1 MSFRYMRVIVMF
13 DLPVGTSAERREYS
27 VFRKY
32 LIKSGF
38 CMMQESI
45 YCKMAVNSTMADTI
59 VNNIRKNK
67 PKYGLVQ
74 VLKIT
79 EKQFASMEFIVG
91 QSKMDVLDTT
101 EMIVIL

>member
-1 MSFRYMRVIVMF
+1 MRVIVMF
-13 DLPVGTSAERREYS
+13 DLPIGTSAERREYS

-101 EMIVIL
+101 ERIVIL

>member
-1 MSFRYMRVIVMF
+1 MRVIVMF
-13 DLPVGTSAERREYS
+13 DLPIGTSAERREYS

-79 EKQFASMEFIVG
+79 EKQYAGMEFIVG

-101 EMIVIL
+101 ERIVIL

>member
-1 MSFRYMRVIVMF
+1 MRVIVMF
-13 DLPVGTSAERREYS
+13 DLPVGTSAERREYN

-101 EMIVIL
+101 ERIVIL